1 MNELDII
8 DIIHKKLDITEF
20 LGNDCAELSKH
31 DLTRPLHITQDS
43 LIEGVHFLQ
52 ETISP
57 YQLGKKAVAVNV
69 SDLCAAFALPKY
81 LSIALSMPEN
91 TSPEFVSELY
101 SGINDACSRFGCI
114 VVGGDLTRSEKIV
127 ISICAIG
134 QQKCLT
140 SAGRDKAE
148 SGDAVILIGQAGASA
163 IGLLELQENSTA
175 KTPFT
180 EAHLNPETAFDAIVQ
195 LSLLNIKTVGA
206 MDTSDGI
213 ADAIYKI
220 SYESQHR
227 LEIDGDKIPVLKG
240 FEARCEHFGLNA
252 RMAKL
257 FGGEDFALLMT
268 LSPKYLKELS
278 QINYT
283 IIGKVCEFSKSPI
296 SVIKFAGEKD
306 IILTEEC
313 IKTHTFQ
320 HFGKNSFSG
329 EENHG

>member
-1 MNELDII
+1 MNEFDVI

-31 DLTRPLHITQDS
+31 DLTKPLHITQDS
-43 LIEGVHFLQ
+43 LVEGVHFLRD
-52 ETISP
+52 TISP

-91 TSPEFVSELY
+91 TTPEFVSELY
-101 SGINDACSRFGCI
+101 SGINDACSRFGCF
-114 VVGGDLTRSEKIV
+114 VVGGDLTRSGKIV

-134 QQKCLT
+134 QKECIT
-140 SAGRDKAE
+140 YAGRNRAE
-148 SGDAVILIGQAGASA
+148 TGDVVILIGQAGASS
-163 IGLLELQENSTA
+163 IGLLELQESSKA

-180 EAHLNPETAFDAIVQ
+180 EAHLAPKTAFDAVIK
-195 LSLLNIKTVGA
+195 LSELNIPTVAA
-206 MDTSDGI
+206 MDTSDGL

-220 SYESQHR
+220 SRESYHR
-227 LEIDGDKIPVLKG
+227 LEIDGDKIPVLDG
-240 FEARCEHFGLNA
+240 FEARCKHFGLNIQTV
-252 RMAKL
+252 KL
-257 FGGEDFALLMT
+257 FGGEDFALLLT
-268 LSPKYLKELS
+268 LKPKYLKELS

-283 IIGKVCEFSKSPI
+283 IIGRVCEFSESPI
-296 SVIKFAGEKD
+296 SVIKFTGEKD
-306 IILTEEC
+306 IILTEKY